1 MTDFKGNDPA
11 LRPRPSEDAPRDDK
25 QLRDLNQ
32 ALLISSVRQHE
43 LTEQAQK
50 AEAAAVR
57 ASEREL
63 ADFFDN
69 ASIGLHWIGPDGIIQ
84 RVNQAELDMLGY
96 TRDEYVGRHITEF
109 HVDRPVIEDI
119 LTRLFG
125 GETLRDQSARLRC
138 KDGSIRN
145 VLINSS
151 ALFEN
156 GEFIRTRCFTQ
167 DVTARLRAET
177 ALREQERRFRM
188 VADNIHQFAWTAD
201 AEGWIYWYNQ
211 RWYDYT
217 GTTLEEMQGW
227 GWKQVHHPDHVDRV
241 VARIQ
246 HSWNT
251 GEPWEDTFPLRGK
264 DGQYRWFLSR
274 ALPIRDSDGKVL
286 RWFGTNTDI
295 TEHRELEQ
303 RIQVQAAQLAT
314 ESRRKDEFLAMLG
327 HELRNPLAPIRSAV
341 HLLKLRER
349 PGNEDAIQRQA
360 REIIER
366 QVSNLTKMVNDLL
379 EVGRVA
385 SGNLRLDLQSAD
397 LDRLLGDAIETV
409 NPLMQRRRHSLT
421 VHPCAETVWVQAD
434 PTRIQQVLVN
444 LLDNAAKYTAENGE
458 IEVWCEHGRDEA
470 GENIAQVRIRDNGG
484 GISRELLP
492 RIFDLFTQG
501 ERTLDRAEG
510 GLGVGLALVHRLLEL
525 HGGSVVAAS
534 PPEGAP
540 RGSEFIVRLPV
551 VVPPMHHE
559 LHLTNAPESVKPEG
573 IRVLVVDDNVDHAT
587 MLATSLR
594 LIGYSVQ
601 SAHTGL
607 DGLKIGQAWRPDIA
621 LLDIGLPGLD
631 GYEIARRLRAEP
643 ATAGIRLIAVTGYG
657 REDDIAR
664 AHEAGFD
671 GHMSKPVDLDDLQR
685 MMIAPGRPSFTT
697 GSSLTH

>member
-1 MTDFKGNDPA
+1 MTDFRGNDSP
-11 LRPRPSEDAPRDDK
+11 LRPRPGASEEAPRDDE
-25 QLRDLNQ
+25 QLRDLNE

-96 TRDEYVGRHITEF
+96 TRDEYVGRHINEF
-109 HVDRPVIEDI
+109 HVDRPVIDDI
-119 LTRLFG
+119 LARLFR
-125 GETLRDQSARLRC
+125 GETLRDHPARLRR
-138 KDGSIRN
+138 KDGSIRD

-167 DVTARLRAET
+167 DVTARLRAEN

-241 VARIQ
+241 VARVQ
-246 HSWNT
+246 HSWDT

-295 TEHRELEQ
+295 TEQRELEQ
-303 RIQVQAAQLAT
+303 RIQMQAEQLAT

-366 QVSNLTKMVNDLL
+366 QVGNLTKMVNDLL
-379 EVGRVA
+379 EVGRTV
-385 SGNLRLDLQSAD
+385 SGHLRLDLQPAD
-397 LDRLLGDAIETV
+397 LDQLLRHAIETV
-409 NPLMQRRRHSLT
+409 TPLIQRRRHSLT
-421 VHPCAETVWVQAD
+421 VHPCTETVWVQAD

-444 LLDNAAKYTAENGE
+444 LLDNAAKYTPENGE
-458 IEVWCEHGRDEA
+458 IEIWCEHSRGRRRREHRA
-470 GENIAQVRIRDNGG
+470 G
-484 GISRELLP
+484 
-492 RIFDLFTQG
+492 
-501 ERTLDRAEG
+501 
-510 GLGVGLALVHRLLEL
+510 
-525 HGGSVVAAS
+525 
-534 PPEGAP
+534 
-540 RGSEFIVRLPV
+540 
-551 VVPPMHHE
+551 
-559 LHLTNAPESVKPEG
+559 
-573 IRVLVVDDNVDHAT
+573 
-587 MLATSLR
+587 
-594 LIGYSVQ
+594 
-601 SAHTGL
+601 AHSG
-607 DGLKIGQAWRPDIA
+607 
-621 LLDIGLPGLD
+621 
-631 GYEIARRLRAEP
+631 
-643 ATAGIRLIAVTGYG
+643 
-657 REDDIAR
+657 
-664 AHEAGFD
+664 
-671 GHMSKPVDLDDLQR
+671 
-685 MMIAPGRPSFTT
+685 
-697 GSSLTH
+697 